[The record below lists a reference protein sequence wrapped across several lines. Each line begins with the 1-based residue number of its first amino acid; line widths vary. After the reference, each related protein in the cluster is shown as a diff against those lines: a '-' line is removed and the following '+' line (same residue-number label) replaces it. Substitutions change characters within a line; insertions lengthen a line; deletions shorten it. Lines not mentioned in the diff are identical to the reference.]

1 MSLTRLALIAWLTV
15 MWVVLWREVSPAN
28 VLSGLA
34 IGIVVIFVFPPHR
47 ISDTRYTVRPLR
59 LLLFIGYFFWQVL
72 VSNVVVAREILTPRD
87 RVQAGIVAVPL
98 AASSNLVVMV
108 VANAISLTPGTL
120 TLEVRRDPPTLYV
133 HVLHLN
139 DIDKVRE
146 TIWKMQRMAVLAIGP
161 PEAVVQIESE
171 SPTPVEDPS

>member
-1 MSLTRLALIAWLTV
+1 MSLTRLALIVWLTV

-28 VLSGLA
+28 VLSGAA

-47 ISDTRYTVRPLR
+47 ISDSRYTVRPLR

-72 VSNVVVAREILTPRD
+72 VSNLVVAREILTPRD
-87 RVQAGIVAVPL
+87 RVRAGIVAVPVT
-98 AASSNLVVMV
+98 ASSNLVIMV

-133 HVLHLN
+133 HVLHLH
-139 DIDKVRE
+139 DLDRVRD
-146 TIWKMQRMAVLAIGP
+146 TIRKMQRMAVLAIGSR
-161 PEAVVQIESE
+161 EAVAQLDSE
-171 SPTPVEDPS
+171 TPTAAEDLS